1 MEAAL
6 VLKEN
11 SQQPWK
17 TVEERAVSDGGD
29 SKEKIQAVATARE
42 KEVADTKPHSRRLR
56 DMGFG
61 SRLDW
66 R

>member
-29 SKEKIQAVATARE
+29 SKEKIQTIATERE
-42 KEVADTKPHSRRLR
+42 KESADTKPHSRRLR

-61 SRLDW
+61 SPLSR

>member
-17 TVEERAVSDGGD
+17 TVEERTVRDDGGKKD
-29 SKEKIQAVATARE
+29 AIQSVAGARMKEAADIQPHFRSV
-42 KEVADTKPHSRRLR
+42 KTKYLRRDIR
-56 DMGFG
+56 MQ
-61 SRLDW
+61 
-66 R
+66 